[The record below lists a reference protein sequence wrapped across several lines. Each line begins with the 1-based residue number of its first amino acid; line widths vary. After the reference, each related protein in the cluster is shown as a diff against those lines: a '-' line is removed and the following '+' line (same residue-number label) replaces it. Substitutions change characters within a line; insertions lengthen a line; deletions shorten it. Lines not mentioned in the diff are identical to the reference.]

1 MNEHF
6 DIAATKISMIMG
18 VLGWISLTQAN
29 EVSKLVLTWITIIS
43 FAIVII
49 INIDKAESQ
58 LRKWFKKSK
67 KK

>member
-1 MNEHF
+1 MNEHY
-6 DIAATKISMIMG
+6 DILATKISMIMG

-29 EVSKLVLTWITIIS
+29 EVSKLLLTWITIIS

-49 INIDKAESQ
+49 INIDKAETQ
-58 LRKWFKKSK
+58 LKKWLRKNK